1 MKFSEFESIISD
13 KRLRKYVA
21 ACGNDTRKAMMLY
34 RLNLRLSQEIF
45 TVISCFEV
53 ALRNAIDR
61 QMIAR
66 WGEHWLRDFTRPSGV
81 FYHNPRVERSRS
93 NIEKAYREL
102 IHNRCYSPSK
112 LLAEME
118 FGFWKY
124 MFSNLQYRLSGR
136 VLLQA
141 FVNKPRSTRTAS
153 YNNTYIFN
161 ELDYINNLRN
171 RIAHHE
177 PICFNAAGEIDLFYV
192 LSRYDKMIR
201 LFQWLGID
209 SAGLLYG
216 LDHVRKVCA
225 QIEAIKS

>member
-1 MKFSEFESIISD
+1 MKFSEFANIISD

-53 ALRNAIDR
+53 ALRNAIDC

-66 WGEHWLRDFTRPSGV
+66 WGEHWLRDFVLPGGLFFRDARIET
-81 FYHNPRVERSRS
+81 SRK
-93 NIEKAYREL
+93 IIYKAYEGLMR
-102 IHNRCYSPSK
+102 RGVYSPSK

-118 FGFWKY
+118 FGVWKY
-124 MFSNLQYRLSGR
+124 MFSKHEYKISGR
-136 VLLQA
+136 VLLRA
-141 FVNKPRSTRTAS
+141 FPNKPRSTPAK
-153 YNNTYIFN
+153 NIDHLYIFS
-161 ELDYINNLRN
+161 ELDYINNMRN

-177 PICFNAAGEIDLFYV
+177 PVCFNAKGEIDTFYV
-192 LSRYDKMIR
+192 LSRYDKMIK

-209 SAGLLYG
+209 STSLLYG
-216 LDHVRKVCA
+216 LDHVKRVCD
-225 QIEAIKS
+225 QIELLKY

>member
-1 MKFSEFESIISD
+1 MKFSEFEKIISP
-13 KRLRKYVA
+13 KRMRKYVI
-21 ACGNDTRKAMMLY
+21 ACGGNTRKAMTLY

-61 QMIAR
+61 ELTNH
-66 WGEHWLRDFTRPSGV
+66 WGDNWLRDFIHPNGI
-81 FYHNPRVERSRS
+81 FYNNNRVERSRR
-93 NIEKAYREL
+93 NIDKSYRDL
-102 IHNRCYSPSK
+102 MHSGLYSHSK

-136 VLLQA
+136 LLLRA
-141 FVNKPRSTRTAS
+141 FINKPRSTPQ
-153 YNNTYIFN
+153 YNYDNTYIFK

-177 PICFNAAGEIDLFYV
+177 PVCFDANDNIDTFYV
-192 LSRYDKMIR
+192 MSRYNKMIK
-201 LFQWLGID
+201 LFSWLGID
-209 SAGLLYG
+209 SKDLLYG
-216 LDHVRKVCA
+216 LDHVKQVCA
-225 QIEAIKS
+225 EIDLFKA

>member
-1 MKFSEFESIISD
+1 MKFSEFENIISD

-102 IHNRCYSPSK
+102 I
-112 LLAEME
+112 
-118 FGFWKY
+118 
-124 MFSNLQYRLSGR
+124 Q
-136 VLLQA
+136 
-141 FVNKPRSTRTAS
+141 
-153 YNNTYIFN
+153 
-161 ELDYINNLRN
+161 D
-171 RIAHHE
+171 
-177 PICFNAAGEIDLFYV
+177 
-192 LSRYDKMIR
+192 
-201 LFQWLGID
+201 
-209 SAGLLYG
+209 
-216 LDHVRKVCA
+216 RKSVV
-225 QIEAIKS
+225 